1 MQQFVLSTAYTL
13 SPQKQEK
20 QSRIVRSLRRFQYK
34 LSQILYGQDRSL
46 SQQKG
51 WKMKFTVT
59 ALCFLVMNFRV
70 LGEGLPSVNESLNF
84 ITIGLKIPAFTVFCH
99 LKSTELSVT
108 TPKRRPYEDKFQT
121 RGTISVRF
129 GDLRRKCKT
138 AQTNLGKLSFGR
150 GQIYQDPG
158 WSLQYCCQQ
167 SRVIRSSSQLGHEHE
182 EAPATFGQ

>member
-1 MQQFVLSTAYTL
+1 
-13 SPQKQEK
+13 
-20 QSRIVRSLRRFQYK
+20 
-34 LSQILYGQDRSL
+34 
-46 SQQKG
+46 
-51 WKMKFTVT
+51 MKFTVT

-129 GDLRRKCKT
+129 ESDLRRKCLT
-138 AQTNLGKLSFGR
+138 AQDQF
-150 GQIYQDPG
+150 GQIKLRKGSNLPKIPAGLYNIVVNN
-158 WSLQYCCQQ
+158 
-167 SRVIRSSSQLGHEHE
+167 RVVIRGFQVNSVSEHE